1 VLEGV
6 IALND
11 KDMKGRF
18 CERVLEI
25 SEYIH
30 KPYSGEDNLAKILK
44 AKDQFKEIETKLLD
58 LHSSF

>member
-1 VLEGV
+1 
-6 IALND
+6 
-11 KDMKGRF
+11 MKGRF